1 MTQDERERR
10 GLLLAFLRALQTHGA
25 PAHRLEREAGA
36 VARTLGIAARFFS
49 TPTMVMVS
57 FGPDEVDATAHVL
70 RIEQGE
76 VDLGRLVEIDELGSA
91 ICSSDEDAADAAA
104 AAATL
109 GTAEIVALRQRAE
122 RLAEKRPVG
131 GIVRGA
137 LSALASSAASASAAA
152 LMGGGVF
159 EMQVAAGI
167 GLLVGLLALAT
178 SGSEPIGRLHLALSG
193 ALAAGIAGAVAS
205 SAPLALTLVT
215 VAGVITLVPG
225 LTLTVAMTELSTGH
239 LASGSARSFA
249 ALTSL
254 LQLGFGSLLGASVAA
269 RLGEPVAAP
278 VGPVQVLPIAVAV
291 LVGGLAF
298 ARLLQARR
306 RELPLVVGAAAL
318 AVVAARLGE
327 QAAAGVPGVFLASAI
342 VGVAGNAASRLLRKP
357 ASLVLIP
364 GILMLVPGSLGFRSL
379 AELLAGDVLAGVA
392 RALSV
397 GMIAIALAS
406 GQIVAHGVVPPR
418 REL

>member
-36 VARTLGIAARFFS
+36 VARTLGISARFFS

-57 FGPDEVDATAHVL
+57 FGEDEIDATAHVL

-91 ICSSDEDAADAAA
+91 ICSGEEGTTDVVAH
-104 AAATL
+104 T
-109 GTAEIVALRQRAE
+109 TAEIVALRQRAE
-122 RLAEKRPVG
+122 RLAEKRPLG
-131 GIVRGA
+131 GLGRGA

-159 EMQVAAGI
+159 EMEVAAGI

-178 SGSEPIGRLHLALSG
+178 RGSESIGRLHLALSG

-205 SAPLALTLVT
+205 STPLALTLVT

-239 LASGSARSFA
+239 LASGSARTFA

-357 ASLVLIP
+357 VSLVLIP